1 MTCVPDRR
9 KLHERVMG
17 DVLAAILSGE
27 YPIGSGLP
35 REVDLAEKHD
45 VSRYVARECIQA
57 LRDRGVLTVKHGR
70 GTTIAPQDRWNL
82 FDESLLAAMLG
93 GPEGRGALAEA
104 RECRALIWPEVAALA
119 AERRKTED
127 VGPLEAAVATGED
140 AFLRQLAATAGNRF
154 LRHVLF
160 SLDRATA
167 GEAPARAADAP
178 APASESAAAVLAAVR
193 DGDPAGA
200 REAMRAHLA

>member
-1 MTCVPDRR
+1 MTGVADRR

-17 DVLAAILSGE
+17 DVLAAILRGE
-27 YPIGSGLP
+27 YAIGEGLP
-35 REVDLAEKHD
+35 REVDLAAKHD

-70 GTTIAPQDRWNL
+70 GTTIAPQAEWNL
-82 FDESLLAAMLG
+82 FDETLLAALLG
-93 GPEGRGALAEA
+93 GPEGGGTLDDA
-104 RECRALIWPEVAALA
+104 RECRRLVWPEAAALA
-119 AERRKTED
+119 AVRRSPQDVER
-127 VGPLEAAVATGED
+127 LEAALAEGEPAFFQALATTG
-140 AFLRQLAATAGNRF
+140 GNRF

-167 GEAPARAADAP
+167 PDAAAT
-178 APASESAAAVLAAVR
+178 SAAAAGAEAVLAAVR
-193 DGDPAGA
+193 DGDEAAA